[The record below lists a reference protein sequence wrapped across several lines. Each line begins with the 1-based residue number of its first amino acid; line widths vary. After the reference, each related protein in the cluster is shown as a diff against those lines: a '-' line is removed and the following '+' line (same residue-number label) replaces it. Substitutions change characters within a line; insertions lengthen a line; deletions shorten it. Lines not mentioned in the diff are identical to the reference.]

1 MGRSDVF
8 AYDLV
13 AQLDSYGGHVELP
26 PERMDRRF
34 TGLLRRRSSVN
45 DPTAERLYRAA
56 LTLLENLATGKCA
69 WGDSP
74 VVPMKDLLASA
85 EIQELSDA
93 TDAYGRSTA

>member
-1 MGRSDVF
+1 M
-8 AYDLV
+8 
-13 AQLDSYGGHVELP
+13 
-26 PERMDRRF
+26 
-34 TGLLRRRSSVN
+34 T

-56 LTLLENLATGKCA
+56 LTLLDHLATGKCA

-74 VVPMKDLLASA
+74 TVAMKDLVASV